1 MPRNKF
7 CERSDKMAVTNK
19 LKNIR
24 EQYHLN
30 QEDLAAGTGAARE
43 SIGRYERGERN
54 PSLEMAL
61 RLAAYLHLSVEELF
75 QLDEDNLA
83 SIQIPEHQ

>member
-1 MPRNKF
+1 M
-7 CERSDKMAVTNK
+7 
-19 LKNIR
+19 
-24 EQYHLN
+24 N

-61 RLAAYLHLSVEELF
+61 RLAAYLQLSVEELF
-75 QLDEDNLA
+75 QLDEDSLA
-83 SIQIPEHQ
+83 AIHIPERQ